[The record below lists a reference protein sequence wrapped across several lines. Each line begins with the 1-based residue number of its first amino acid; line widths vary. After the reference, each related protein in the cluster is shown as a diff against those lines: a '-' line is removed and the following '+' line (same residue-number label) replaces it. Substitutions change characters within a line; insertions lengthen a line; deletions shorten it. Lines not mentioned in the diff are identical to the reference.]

1 MSLSNEKPA
10 HLEGD
15 APPAPRNLAQQ
26 AYQALSRMIREREL
40 RSGDPIVEQHL
51 AERLGVS
58 RTPLREALQRLEGE
72 ELLQKHPGRSYE
84 VRKVELREY
93 LQSLKVREV
102 LEPEAAVLAIPRIS
116 ADEIEAVRTEA
127 RRVEHTV
134 PYDKI
139 EHWRADDLVHSL
151 FIRNCANDV
160 MAETLVSLRVT
171 TQLFEIDRLADRLG
185 PDSREHEAI
194 LDALAAQDP
203 KAVRKAVA
211 THIRSLVRFA
221 LKAVS

>member
-1 MSLSNEKPA
+1 MTFDGTN
-10 HLEGD
+10 
-15 APPAPRNLAQQ
+15 
-26 AYQALSRMIREREL
+26 
-40 RSGDPIVEQHL
+40 
-51 AERLGVS
+51 
-58 RTPLREALQRLEGE
+58 
-72 ELLQKHPGRSYE
+72 
-84 VRKVELREY
+84 
-93 LQSLKVREV
+93 
-102 LEPEAAVLAIPRIS
+102 
-116 ADEIEAVRTEA
+116 
-127 RRVEHTV
+127 
-134 PYDKI
+134 
-139 EHWRADDLVHSL
+139 
-151 FIRNCANDV
+151 IRNCANDV

>member
-1 MSLSNEKPA
+1 MSLSNEKSA

-15 APPAPRNLAQQ
+15 GPPVPRNLAQQ
-26 AYQALSRMIREREL
+26 AYQSLSRMIREREL

-116 ADEIEAVRTEA
+116 AEEIEAVRAEA

>member
-1 MSLSNEKPA
+1 M
-10 HLEGD
+10 
-15 APPAPRNLAQQ
+15 
-26 AYQALSRMIREREL
+26 
-40 RSGDPIVEQHL
+40 
-51 AERLGVS
+51 
-58 RTPLREALQRLEGE
+58 
-72 ELLQKHPGRSYE
+72 
-84 VRKVELREY
+84 
-93 LQSLKVREV
+93 

-116 ADEIEAVRTEA
+116 ADEIEAVRAEA
-127 RRVEHTV
+127 RRVEHTI

-203 KAVRKAVA
+203 KAVRNAVA